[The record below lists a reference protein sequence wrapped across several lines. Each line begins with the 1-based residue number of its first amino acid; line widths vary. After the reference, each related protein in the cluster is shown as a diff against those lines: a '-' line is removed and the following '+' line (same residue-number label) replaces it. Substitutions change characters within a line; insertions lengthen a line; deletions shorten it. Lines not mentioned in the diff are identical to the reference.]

1 MENIMENIHKDTV
14 SMEAYD
20 EMAKYYENYVDTKPW
35 NALYER
41 PATLSLLPEVR
52 NKKILDIGCAG
63 GWYAKYLL
71 DKGADI
77 MAIDANENMVEITKK
92 RTQNKCPVFQAD
104 INNKLNFIKDG
115 TLEIVLASLI
125 LHYIKNIENVFFE
138 INRILKINGELIFSI
153 HHPLMEFV
161 HFKRENYLETELL
174 EDEWTME
181 EEEIKVKFY
190 RRPLNKILQP
200 LIDNGFYIERILEP
214 EPTKEFKEKL
224 PEAYE
229 RLLKRPNFLFIKA
242 NKIRFLKN
250 AKEI

>member
-1 MENIMENIHKDTV
+1 MENINKDTI
-14 SMEAYD
+14 SMKAYD

-41 PATLSLLPEVR
+41 PATLSLLPEVK

-63 GWYAKYLL
+63 GWYTKYLL

-77 MAIDANENMVEITKK
+77 TGIDANEKMVEITRK
-92 RTQNKCPVFQAD
+92 RTRDKCPVFQAD
-104 INNKLNFIKDG
+104 INNKLNFIEDG
-115 TLEIVLASLI
+115 TFEIVLASLV
-125 LHYIKNIENVFFE
+125 LHYIKNIENVFYE

-161 HFKRENYLETELL
+161 YFKRENYMETELL
-174 EDEWTME
+174 EDEWTMG
-181 EEEIKVKFY
+181 EEEIKVQFY
-190 RRPLNKILQP
+190 RRPLNKMLQP
-200 LIDNGFYIERILEP
+200 LIDAGFYIEKILEP
-214 EPTKEFKEKL
+214 EPSKEFREKL

-242 NKIRFLKN
+242 KKIK
-250 AKEI
+250 